1 MHDTTVVQP
10 RRCPTLKDAEEKNT
24 MDKSKERVKS
34 KNLIDGGL
42 QDILSDMD
50 DGFMDL
56 EESNSNRF
64 QLVSCKKKI
73 EEKRI
78 TRYFFW

>member
-34 KNLIDGGL
+34 KNLIDGGNETL
-42 QDILSDMD
+42 LTVLNS
-50 DGFMDL
+50 
-56 EESNSNRF
+56 SNASLAHIASVLGVGLCFRSSRF
-64 QLVSCKKKI
+64 
-73 EEKRI
+73 
-78 TRYFFW
+78 